1 MRLRKLGHSCIR
13 LEEAGKTLVI
23 DPGSFSAPDALEGA
37 DAVLITHEHVDHVV
51 VDAIRTAAK
60 RTPDL
65 HIWTNSSVADMLAG
79 DGLHVDSV
87 GSGDRFRA
95 VDAFDVVVIG
105 EWHAVIHPDVPR
117 VRNITFLV
125 DSLVFHPGD
134 SFTLPEQPVE
144 TLLLPVYAPWCK
156 IAEVIDFARAV
167 KPRLALPIHDA
178 LLSEAGLALVDRLL
192 GPQGPGIGAEYR
204 RLGANEALDVAAAA

>member
-1 MRLRKLGHSCIR
+1 MRLRKLGHSCVR
-13 LEEAGKTLVI
+13 LEQAGKTLVI

-37 DAVLITHEHVDHVV
+37 NAVLITHEHVDHVV
-51 VDAIRTAAK
+51 VDAIRTAAQ

-65 HIWTNSSVADMLAG
+65 HIWTNSSVAEMLAG

-87 GSGDRFRA
+87 AGGDRFRA
-95 VDAFDVVVIG
+95 VDAFDVVVVG
-105 EWHAVIHPDVPR
+105 EWHAIIHPDVPR

-178 LLSEAGLALVDRLL
+178 LLSEAGLSLVDRLL

>member
-1 MRLRKLGHSCIR
+1 MRLRKLGHSCVR
-13 LEEAGKTLVI
+13 LEQDGKILVI
-23 DPGSFSAPDALEGA
+23 DPGSFSAPNALDGA
-37 DAVLITHEHVDHVV
+37 HAVLITHEHVDHVV
-51 VDAIRTAAK
+51 VDAVRTAAQ
-60 RTPDL
+60 RNPDL
-65 HIWTNSSVADMLAG
+65 HIWTNPSVANMLAG
-79 DGLHVDSV
+79 NGLLVDSV
-87 GSGDRFRA
+87 AGGDRFRA
-95 VDAFDVVVIG
+95 ADAFDVVVVG

-117 VRNITFLV
+117 VRNITFVV

-134 SFTLPEQPVE
+134 SFTLPEQPVD

-178 LLSEAGLALVDRLL
+178 LLSEAGLGLVDRLL

-204 RLGANEALDVAAAA
+204 RLGASETLDLP

>member
-1 MRLRKLGHSCIR
+1 MRLRKLGHSCVR
-13 LEEAGKTLVI
+13 LEQAGKTLVI

-37 DAVLITHEHVDHVV
+37 NAVLITHEHVDHVV
-51 VDAIRTAAK
+51 VDAIRTAAQ
-60 RTPDL
+60 RDPDL

-87 GSGDRFRA
+87 AGGDRFRA

-134 SFTLPEQPVE
+134 SFTLPEQPVD

-167 KPRLALPIHDA
+167 EPRLALPIHDA

>member
-13 LEEAGKTLVI
+13 LEQAGKTLVI

-51 VDAIRTAAK
+51 VDAIRTAAQ

-65 HIWTNSSVADMLAG
+65 HIWTNSSVAEMLAG

-87 GSGDRFRA
+87 ADGDRFRA
-95 VDAFDVVVIG
+95 VDAFDVVVVG
-105 EWHAVIHPDVPR
+105 EWHAIIHPDVPR

-134 SFTLPEQPVE
+134 SFTLPEQPVD

-178 LLSEAGLALVDRLL
+178 LLSDVGLSLVDRLL